1 MTMTKPLLTA
11 FAALLALLGG
21 CASVPPT
28 NVHQPMTIRP
38 QPRADL
44 ASNNGGIFQ
53 QSASRP
59 LFEDRRARFVGDTII
74 VNIVENTQASIK
86 GNTSAE
92 KTGAINAS
100 VTGLTGVPGK
110 TFQGLNAQASSSN
123 TFSGKGE
130 SGSSNVF
137 TGTMT
142 ATVIEV
148 LPNGNLLVSGEK
160 QVAIGQGQEFIRV
173 SGVVNPYQV
182 TAANTVTSSQMA
194 DARIEYKSS
203 GFINEAQV
211 MGWLARFFLSFLPF

>member
-1 MTMTKPLLTA
+1 MKSILTLA
-11 FAALLALLGG
+11 GAILLALLAG

-28 NVHQPMTIRP
+28 NVHQPMTARP
-38 QPRADL
+38 QQRNDL
-44 ASNNGGIFQ
+44 AGNNGGIYQ
-53 QSASRP
+53 QTASRP
-59 LFEDRRARFVGDTII
+59 LFEDRRARFVGDTLVI
-74 VNIVENTQASIK
+74 NIVENTQASTK

-100 VTGLTGVPGK
+100 VTALSGLPGK
-110 TFQGLNAQASSSN
+110 SFQGLNAQTSSSN
-123 TFSGKGE
+123 TFDGKGE
-130 SGSSNVF
+130 SAGSNVF

-173 SGVVNPYQV
+173 SGVVNPYQI
-182 TAANTVTSSQMA
+182 TAANVVNSSQMA

-203 GFINEAQV
+203 GIINEAQV
-211 MGWLARFFLSFLPF
+211 MGWLARFFLTFIPF